1 VSTERHPRLLP
12 VTEEARVTPIELF
25 FDLVFVFSL
34 TQVTALMGHDLS
46 GHAILR
52 GLLVLALLWWCWVG
66 YAWLGNVVQAEE
78 GLGRAA
84 MFSAMAAMFVMA
96 LAVPEAFD
104 DRRGGLAGPVVVAFA
119 YLSIRL
125 LHLTMFWLAART
137 EHDRGLRAQLLLF
150 MPSLFGSTA
159 ILLIAS
165 QLEGTAQTLAW
176 VGAILVDYV
185 GVILAGASGWRLRS
199 ASHFAERHGLIV
211 IVALGESIV
220 AIGVGVADVPI
231 SWPIIAAA
239 VLGLAVAASLWWAYF
254 DVVSIVAERVLRR
267 LQGEDRTRMARDA
280 YSYLHLPMVAGIAL
294 AALGIEQV
302 LEQVGHTSDGELS
315 RSLPA
320 VPLDALYGGVVLF
333 LVAHAAFKYRTWHQ
347 VTVRRL
353 VVAGL
358 LVALVPAAME
368 LPALAALGLLTAV
381 MVVMIATESVRYSE
395 VREQIRHEDAGPEAH
410 GSHQPESPTPGS

>member
-1 VSTERHPRLLP
+1 MSAERHPRLLP
-12 VTEEARVTPIELF
+12 VAEEARVTPIELF

-34 TQVTALMGHDLS
+34 TQVTTLMAADLTAR
-46 GHAILR
+46 GILR

-104 DRRGGLAGPVVVAFA
+104 DRAGGLGGPAVVAFA

-125 LHLTMFWLAART
+125 LHLAMFWLAART
-137 EHDRGLRAQLLLF
+137 EHDRGLRVQLLLF

-159 ILLIAS
+159 ILLVAS
-165 QLEGTAQTLAW
+165 QLDGTAQTLAW

-185 GVILAGASGWRLRS
+185 GVMLAGASGWRLRS

-220 AIGVGVADVPI
+220 AIGVGVAHVPI
-231 SWPIIAAA
+231 SWPIIAGA
-239 VLGLAVAASLWWAYF
+239 VLGLAVAGSVWWAYF
-254 DVVSIVAERVLRR
+254 DVVSIVAERVLRG
-267 LQGEDRTRMARDA
+267 LQGEERTRLARDA

-294 AALGIEQV
+294 IALGIEQV
-302 LEQVGHTSDGELS
+302 LANVGATSNGELS
-315 RSLPA
+315 DPLAALP
-320 VPLDALYGGVVLF
+320 LGALYGGVVLF

-353 VVAGL
+353 LVSGL
-358 LVALVPAAME
+358 LVVLMPAAME

-381 MVVMIATESVRYSE
+381 MVAMIATEAVRYSE
-395 VREQIRHEDAGPEAH
+395 VREQIRHEDAGPQAH
-410 GSHQPESPTPGS
+410 GTHQAESPASHP

>member
-1 VSTERHPRLLP
+1 LP
-12 VTEEARVTPIELF
+12 VGEEARVTPIELF

-34 TQVTALMGHDLS
+34 TQVTALMGHHLS

-104 DRRGGLAGPVVVAFA
+104 DRPGGLAGPVVVAFA

-125 LHLTMFWLAART
+125 LHLGMFWLAART

-159 ILLIAS
+159 ILLVAS

-239 VLGLAVAASLWWAYF
+239 VLGLVVAASLWWAYF

-294 AALGIEQV
+294 LALGIEQV

-320 VPLDALYGGVVLF
+320 VPLGALYGGVVLF
-333 LVAHAAFKYRTWHQ
+333 LVAHSAFKYRTWHQ

-353 VVAGL
+353 LVAGL
-358 LVALVPAAME
+358 LVVLMPAAME
-368 LPALAALGLLTAV
+368 LPALAALGLLATV

-410 GSHQPESPTPGS
+410 GAHQAESSASPS